1 MVLGHSRFSVKTGLD
16 EQKEAMGGKT
26 MFIV

>member
-1 MVLGHSRFSVKTGLD
+1 MFSRFSVKTGVD